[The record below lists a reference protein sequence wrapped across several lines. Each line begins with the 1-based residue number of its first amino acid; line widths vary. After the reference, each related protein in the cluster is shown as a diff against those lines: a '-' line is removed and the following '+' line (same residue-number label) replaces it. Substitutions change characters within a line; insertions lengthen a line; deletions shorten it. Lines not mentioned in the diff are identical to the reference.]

1 MMNRDKEYLHGLSEE
16 EFDEIFF
23 ADDEKPRR
31 PTHEDNADTLVVP
44 NLVSKRPGMLRTQG
58 HLIIHTRAAHRLFYG
73 RRRNDKEGVKPIVGL
88 VRFALNMNQISDL
101 AAADDPYADA
111 VLLKVEQQLDEC
123 KGTIASHVAEIED
136 LLSDT
141 DGITIDFHESVEPI
155 KVPLEFKTTYG
166 FLAARTLS
174 QYDKLVRMA
183 QSAMHVGLFFQED
196 WARVVRKSGSL
207 IRRAFLLS
215 SSYRFT
221 GVKRDDIAA
230 NNAVAR
236 RAIEKYGVLPQIILE
251 AGKRSRYAPQISRMA
266 DKH

>member
-1 MMNRDKEYLHGLSEE
+1 MSKDHLHGLSDE
-16 EFDEIFF
+16 EFDEAFF

-31 PTHEDNADTLVVP
+31 PTHEDNADTLVTP
-44 NLVSKRPGMLRTQG
+44 NLVNQRPGMLRTQG
-58 HLIIHTRAAHRLFYG
+58 YLTIHTRAAHRLFYG
-73 RRRNDKEGVKPIVGL
+73 RRRDDKQGIKPIVGL
-88 VRFALNMNQISDL
+88 VRFAINMNQVSDL

-111 VLLKVEQQLDEC
+111 VLIKVEEKLEEC
-123 KGTIASHVAEIED
+123 KRVISSHVANLED

-141 DGITIDFHESVEPI
+141 DGITINFHESVEPI

-174 QYDKLVRMA
+174 QYDKLVRLA

-207 IRRAFLLS
+207 IRHAFLLS
-215 SSYRFT
+215 SSYRFS

-230 NNAVAR
+230 NNATAR
-236 RAIEKYGVLPQIILE
+236 RAIEQYGELPQIILE
-251 AGKRSRYAPQISRMA
+251 GDKRGKYAPAISRPA